1 MTESELE
8 GQVALVT
15 GAASGIG
22 AATALELAG
31 AGAAL
36 AICDVDEVGMQ
47 HTADALV
54 ALGASVIAARVDV
67 SDADQLQAFVVRTGS
82 ELGPIDV
89 LVNNAGVEGP
99 VAALGEY
106 ELEDFER
113 LIAVNVRGT
122 FLGLKYVL
130 PGMIARGGGAIVNL
144 ASVAGLE
151 GEPGIAVYSA
161 SKHAIVGL
169 TKSAAKEAGPAGVR
183 VNAVAPGPIDTRML
197 DALAHGIAPD
207 DPSGV
212 AGHEILTSMTP
223 IGRRGTAQEV
233 ARVIAVLASP
243 AASYV
248 NGAVWTVDGGQVA

>member
-1 MTESELE
+1 MSDPVLE

-15 GAASGIG
+15 GAGSGIG
-22 AATALELAG
+22 AAVALELAG
-31 AGAAL
+31 AGASL

-54 ALGASVIAARVDV
+54 ALGATVVAVRADV
-67 SDADQLQAFVVRTGS
+67 SDAEELEAFVVRAGS

-99 VAALGEY
+99 VATLGAY
-106 ELEDFER
+106 ELDDFER
-113 LIAVNVRGT
+113 LMAVNVRGT

-130 PGMIARGGGAIVNL
+130 PGMIARGSGAIVNL
-144 ASVAGLE
+144 SSVAGLE
-151 GEPGIAVYSA
+151 GVPGIAVYSA
-161 SKHAIVGL
+161 TKHAIVGL

-197 DALAHGIAPD
+197 NALARGLVPE
-207 DPSGV
+207 DPSGE
-212 AGHEILTSMTP
+212 AGADILTAMTP
-223 IGRRGTAQEV
+223 MGRWGSAEEV
-233 ARVIAVLASP
+233 ARVIAVLVSP
-243 AASYV
+243 ASSYV